1 MGVEA
6 TYKWVGHCNIASQ
19 HYSATARRYP
29 SRTSSTVQL
38 RHGGAGLEAR
48 VRVQDSTLVPASG
61 DGQTRGRCL
70 APVVSTSSRGSVR
83 NPGPNRAT
91 VPCTSRH
98 PPRTLL
104 RPSGCT
110 RVSEQCCIGTCTRY
124 AVCTPRGALSTQ
136 GRQACGGRG
145 HVGPS
150 TAAAAI
156 QRALST
162 SSCDAAHR
170 AACEDTHT
178 TLANACERWCCV
190 AMRHHAVDVPL
201 RPQ

>member
-1 MGVEA
+1 
-6 TYKWVGHCNIASQ
+6 VGGALSRRDT
-19 HYSATARRYP
+19 TARQQGDTHHAPALLY
-29 SRTSSTVQL
+29 SSITVAQVSKHVSVFKTAHSFPPVEMG
-38 RHGGAGLEAR
+38 RHEDDASHLLSAHQVGA
-48 VRVQDSTLVPASG
+48 AS
-61 DGQTRGRCL
+61 
-70 APVVSTSSRGSVR
+70 V
-83 NPGPNRAT
+83 NRDT

-104 RPSGCT
+104 HPSGCT
-110 RVSEQCCIGTCTRY
+110 RVSEQCCIGTGTRY

-136 GRQACGGRG
+136 GGQACGGRG

-178 TLANACERWCCV
+178 TSANACERWCCV
-190 AMRHHAVDVPL
+190 AMRHRTVDAPL